1 MKEHQ
6 NDVKSE
12 AEKQAEREKRL
23 QSIKDSTE
31 YYKNTS
37 AKPGSIAAKAR
48 MVQQYNEKNMK
59 KK

>member
-1 MKEHQ
+1 MINSVVEDAEVLKSKNEQRLENMK
-6 NDVKSE
+6 K
-12 AEKQAEREKRL
+12 
-23 QSIKDSTE
+23 STE
-31 YYKNTS
+31 YYNNT